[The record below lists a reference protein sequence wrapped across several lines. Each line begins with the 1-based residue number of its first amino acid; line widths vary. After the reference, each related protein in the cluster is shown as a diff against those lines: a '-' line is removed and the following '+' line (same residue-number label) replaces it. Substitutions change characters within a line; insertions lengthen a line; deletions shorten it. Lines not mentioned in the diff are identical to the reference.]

1 MKNFLKEPNSI
12 APLVS
17 FRILFGLLTFFST
30 VRFWYMGWIEKH
42 YIQPIFHFKYFG
54 FEWVEPLPIYGMY
67 AVHVVLI
74 LASLG
79 VAFGFL
85 YRLSAFL
92 LFLTFTYCQLIDLT
106 YYLNHYYF
114 VSLMAFLL
122 IFAPTHRFYSLD
134 CLLFGGGGESKNDK
148 KKNKKT
154 FEDKFKG
161 SFKNKFEKQS
171 KVNHRNFLFNL
182 FSVSPSSSISRA
194 WILIFQL
201 QLAIT
206 YFYAGLAKLNSEWL
220 FDAMPLKIWL
230 PPHYDMPIFGFLM
243 QYEITAYIFS
253 WTGMLYDLLIPFAL
267 FYRKTRIW
275 AYFAVVGFHAMTGYL
290 FQIGVF
296 PVVMIALTL
305 IFFEAKYHEKVLNLI
320 SSFFFQIFKT
330 GNNSN
335 KSKKYFVFHS
345 SNKKQSSHLLLSP
358 LKNFQ
363 FISKKWLYLLGVYF
377 IFQVLFPFRFMLYAN
392 QPYNETLFWKEEG
405 YRFSWRVM
413 LMEKFGSATFYVK
426 DPKTGREGMVDNSE
440 FLNRHQEKQMSFQ
453 PDMILQYAHFLEAKY
468 TTKENPNPIIRAE
481 VYVTLNGRRSQLFF
495 DPNLDL
501 SEIEDGFLE
510 KIWINRLK

>member
-1 MKNFLKEPNSI
+1 MHSPIPTPQLSRPNIPTSI

-30 VRFWYMGWIEKH
+30 LRFWYMGWIEKH

-54 FEWVEPLPIYGMY
+54 FEWVEPLSAYGMY
-67 AVHVVLI
+67 AIHVILL

-79 VAFGFL
+79 VMFGFL
-85 YRLSAFL
+85 YRLSAIF

-114 VSLMAFLL
+114 VSLVAFLL
-122 IFAPTHRFYSLD
+122 IFVPAHRFYSLD
-134 CLLFGGGGESKNDK
+134 SVLFRNKSENQSKTHK
-148 KKNKKT
+148 KKNIKSNSG
-154 FEDKFKG
+154 FFSSVG
-161 SFKNKFEKQS
+161 
-171 KVNHRNFLFNL
+171 NF
-182 FSVSPSSSISRA
+182 FSVSPSLSISRA

-201 QLAIT
+201 QLSIT

-243 QYEITAYIFS
+243 KYEITAYIFS
-253 WTGMLYDLLIPFAL
+253 WTGMFYDLLIPFAL
-267 FYRKTRIW
+267 FYKKTRIW

-296 PVVMIALTL
+296 PVVMILLTL
-305 IFFEAKYHEKVLNLI
+305 IFFEAKHHEMVLNFI
-320 SSFFFQIFKT
+320 SSIISKLIINF
-330 GNNSN
+330 
-335 KSKKYFVFHS
+335 KSKKYFLFYS
-345 SNKKQSSHLLLSP
+345 TTRTLLLNP

-363 FISKKWLYLLGVYF
+363 FISQKWLYALSIYLV
-377 IFQVLFPFRFMLYAN
+377 FQVLFPFRFMLYSN

-426 DPKTGREGMVDNSE
+426 NPITNKEGMVDNSE
-440 FLNRHQEKQMSFQ
+440 FLNLHQEKQMAFQ
-453 PDMILQYAHFLEAKY
+453 PDMILQYAHFLEDKY
-468 TTKENPNPIIRAE
+468 KTTENPNPIIRAE

-501 SEIEDGFLE
+501 SKLKDSFLE
-510 KIWINRLK
+510 KKWINRLK

>member
-1 MKNFLKEPNSI
+1 
-12 APLVS
+12 
-17 FRILFGLLTFFST
+17 
-30 VRFWYMGWIEKH
+30 MGWIEKH
-42 YIQPIFHFKYFG
+42 YIQPVFHFKYFG
-54 FEWVEPLPIYGMY
+54 FDWVEPLNVYGMY
-67 AVHVVLI
+67 AVHVVLL

-79 VAFGFL
+79 VLFGFL

-114 VSLMAFLL
+114 VSLASLLL
-122 IFAPTHRFYSLD
+122 IFVPAHRFYSLD
-134 CLLFGGGGESKNDK
+134 CLWFATRGDTSNGSNNKLKNK
-148 KKNKKT
+148 SENQSKKN
-154 FEDKFKG
+154 
-161 SFKNKFEKQS
+161 
-171 KVNHRNFLFNL
+171 FLHAL
-182 FSVSPSSSISRA
+182 FSVSPSLSISRA

-201 QLAIT
+201 HLSIT
-206 YFYAGLAKLNSEWL
+206 YFYAGLAKINSEWL

-230 PPHYDMPIFGFLM
+230 PPHYDMPFLGFLM
-243 QYEITAYIFS
+243 PYEITAYIFS

-267 FYRKTRIW
+267 FYKKTRIW
-275 AYFAVVGFHAMTGYL
+275 AYFAVVGFHAVTGYL

-305 IFFEAKYHEKVLNLI
+305 IFFEAKYHEIVLNFI
-320 SSFFFQIFKT
+320 SSFIK
-330 GNNSN
+330 S
-335 KSKKYFVFHS
+335 KSKKYFTFYS
-345 SNKKQSSHLLLSP
+345 ITRTPLLNP

-363 FISKKWLYLLGVYF
+363 FISKKWLSILGVYL

-426 DPKTGREGMVDNSE
+426 NPKTGREGMVDNSE
-440 FLNRHQEKQMSFQ
+440 FLNRHQEKQMAFQ
-453 PDMILQYAHFLEAKY
+453 PDMILQYAHFLEEKY
-468 TTKENPNPIIRAE
+468 KTKENLNPIIRAE
-481 VYVTLNGRRSQLFF
+481 VYVTLNGRRSQLLF

-501 SEIEDGFLE
+501 SKIEDSFLE
-510 KIWINRLK
+510 KDWINSLK

>member
-1 MKNFLKEPNSI
+1 MRVENYGKNFLKEPISI

-17 FRILFGLLTFFST
+17 FRILFGLLIFFST
-30 VRFWYMGWIEKH
+30 LRFWYMGWIEKH
-42 YIQPIFHFKYFG
+42 YIKPVFHFKYFG
-54 FEWVEPLPIYGMY
+54 FEWVEPLNSYGMY

-85 YRLSAFL
+85 YRLSAIL

-114 VSLMAFLL
+114 VSLVAFLL
-122 IFAPTHRFYSLD
+122 IFAPANRFYSLD
-134 CLLFGGGGESKNDK
+134 CLLFGVGRYKSK
-148 KKNKKT
+148 KKV
-154 FEDKFKG
+154 
-161 SFKNKFEKQS
+161 KFERQS
-171 KVNHRNFLFNL
+171 KYNLKSFLFNL
-182 FSVSPSSSISRA
+182 FYVLPSLSISRA

-201 QLAIT
+201 QLSIT

-243 QYEITAYIFS
+243 PYEITAYIFS

-267 FYRKTRIW
+267 FYRKTRLF

-305 IFFEAKYHEKVLNLI
+305 IFFEAKYHEAVLNFI
-320 SSFFFQIFKT
+320 SLFF
-330 GNNSN
+330 N
-335 KSKKYFVFHS
+335 KLLPLSVSSLTTSKYFTFHS
-345 SNKKQSSHLLLSP
+345 SNKKQSSHLLLNP

-363 FISKKWLYLLGVYF
+363 FISKKWLYVLTIYF
-377 IFQVLFPFRFMLYAN
+377 IFQFLFPFRFMLYAS

-426 DPKTGREGMVDNSE
+426 NPKTGKEGVVDNSE
-440 FLNRHQEKQMSFQ
+440 FLNKHQEKQMAFQ
-453 PDMILQYAHFLEAKY
+453 SDMILQYAHFLEEKY

-510 KIWINRLK
+510 KDWINKLK

>member
-1 MKNFLKEPNSI
+1 MKNFLKEPISI
-12 APLVS
+12 SQLVS

-30 VRFWYMGWIEKH
+30 LRFWYMGWIEKH
-42 YIQPIFHFKYFG
+42 YIQPVFHFKYFG
-54 FEWVEPLPIYGMY
+54 FGWVEPLNSYGMY
-67 AVHVVLI
+67 AVHVVLL

-79 VAFGFL
+79 VMFGFL

-122 IFAPTHRFYSLD
+122 IFAPANRFYSLD
-134 CLLFGGGGESKNDK
+134 CLLFGVGKDKNK
-148 KKNKKT
+148 KKIKKT
-154 FEDKFKG
+154 FEDKFKI
-161 SFKNKFEKQS
+161 KFEKQS
-171 KVNHRNFLFNL
+171 KYNLKSFLFNL
-182 FSVSPSSSISRA
+182 ISVSPSLAISRA
-194 WILIFQL
+194 WVLIFQL
-201 QLAIT
+201 QLSIT
-206 YFYAGLAKLNSEWL
+206 YFYAGLAKINSEWL

-253 WTGMLYDLLIPFAL
+253 WTGMFYDLLIPFAL

-305 IFFEAKYHEKVLNLI
+305 IFFEAKYHEKVLNFI
-320 SSFFFQIFKT
+320 SSFFSPFSVSSPT
-330 GNNSN
+330 TS
-335 KSKKYFVFHS
+335 KYFTFHS
-345 SNKKQSSHLLLSP
+345 SNKKQSSHLLLNP
-358 LKNFQ
+358 FKNFQ
-363 FISKKWLYLLGVYF
+363 FISKKWLYVLTIYF
-377 IFQVLFPFRFMLYAN
+377 IFQVLFPFRFILYAN

-426 DPKTGREGMVDNSE
+426 NPKTRREGMVDNSE

-453 PDMILQYAHFLEAKY
+453 PDMILQYAHFLENKFR
-468 TTKENPNPIIRAE
+468 TEENPNPIIRAE

-495 DPNLDL
+495 DPNFDL
-501 SEIEDGFLE
+501 STIEDSFWE
-510 KIWINRLK
+510 KDWINALK

>member
-1 MKNFLKEPNSI
+1 MKNYLKEPISI

-30 VRFWYMGWIEKH
+30 IRFWYMGWIEKH
-42 YIQPIFHFKYFG
+42 YIQPVFHFKYFG
-54 FEWVEPLPIYGMY
+54 FEWIEPLNSYGMY
-67 AVHVVLI
+67 AIHVVL
-74 LASLG
+74 LLTSLG

-85 YRLSAFL
+85 YRFSAVL
-92 LFLTFTYCQLIDLT
+92 LFLTFTYCQLIDIT

-122 IFAPTHRFYSLD
+122 IFVPAHRFYSLD
-134 CLLFGGGGESKNDK
+134 CLLFGN
-148 KKNKKT
+148 N
-154 FEDKFKG
+154 FER
-161 SFKNKFEKQS
+161 QS
-171 KVNHRNFLFNL
+171 KSFISKL
-182 FSVSPSSSISRA
+182 FSVSPSLSISRA

-201 QLAIT
+201 QLSIT

-243 QYEITAYIFS
+243 PYEITAYIFS

-275 AYFAVVGFHAMTGYL
+275 AYFAVVGFHSMTGYL

-305 IFFEAKYHEKVLNLI
+305 IFFEAKYHEKILNFI
-320 SSFFFQIFKT
+320 SSILFK
-330 GNNSN
+330 NNN
-335 KSKKYFVFHS
+335 HKSKKYFTFHS
-345 SNKKQSSHLLLSP
+345 SNKKQSFHLLLSP
-358 LKNFQ
+358 LKNFK
-363 FISKKWLYLLGVYF
+363 FISKKWLYILGVYF
-377 IFQVLFPFRFMLYAN
+377 IFQFLFPFRFMLYAS

-405 YRFSWRVM
+405 FRYSWRVM
-413 LMEKFGSATFYVK
+413 LMEKSGSATFYVK
-426 DPKTGREGMVDNSE
+426 NPITNKEGVVDNTE

-453 PDMILQYAHFLEAKY
+453 PDMILQYAHFLEEKY
-468 TTKENPNPIIRAE
+468 KTEENPNPIIRAE

-501 SEIEDGFLE
+501 SKLEDSFLE
-510 KIWINRLK
+510 KYWINSLK

>member
-1 MKNFLKEPNSI
+1 MKNLLKEPTSI

-30 VRFWYMGWIEKH
+30 LRFWYMGWIEKH
-42 YIQPIFHFKYFG
+42 YIKPVFHFKYFG
-54 FEWVEPLPIYGMY
+54 FEWVEPLNSYGMY
-67 AVHVVLI
+67 AVHILLL

-92 LFLTFTYCQLIDLT
+92 LFLTFTYCQLIDIT

-122 IFAPTHRFYSLD
+122 IFVPAHRFYSLD
-134 CLLFGGGGESKNDK
+134 CIVFV
-148 KKNKKT
+148 NKS
-154 FEDKFKG
+154 E
-161 SFKNKFEKQS
+161 NQS
-171 KVNHRNFLFNL
+171 KGFTSKI
-182 FSVSPSSSISRA
+182 FSVSPSLLVSRA
-194 WILIFQL
+194 WILIFKF

-206 YFYAGLAKLNSEWL
+206 YFYAGLAKINSEWL

-243 QYEITAYIFS
+243 KYEMTAYIFS
-253 WTGMLYDLLIPFAL
+253 WAGMFYDLLIPFAL
-267 FYRKTRIW
+267 FYKKTRW
-275 AYFAVVGFHAMTGYL
+275 FAYVAVVGFHAMTGYL

-305 IFFEAKYHEKVLNLI
+305 IFFEAKHHEKVLNFI
-320 SSFFFQIFKT
+320 SFAIFSLLK
-330 GNNSN
+330 
-335 KSKKYFVFHS
+335 KSKSIRYFTFYS
-345 SNKKQSSHLLLSP
+345 TNKKQSSHLLLNP
-358 LKNFQ
+358 LRNFK
-363 FISKKWLYLLGVYF
+363 FISNKWLYIIGIYL
-377 IFQVLFPFRFMLYAN
+377 IFQILFPFRFMLYTE
-392 QPYNETLFWKEEG
+392 QSYNETLFWKEEG

-426 DPKTGREGMVDNSE
+426 NPKTGREGVVDNSE

-453 PDMILQYAHFLEAKY
+453 PDMILQYAHFLKEKY
-468 TTKENPNPIIRAE
+468 STDENSDPIIRAE

-495 DPNLDL
+495 DPTLDL

-510 KIWINRLK
+510 KKWINSLK